1 MLNLIDDTT
10 LRENAIQTE
19 LELLRGKNT
28 RKVEADRQLQME
40 IIENFIEK
48 ETKLSPLRANL
59 NDQSEQEDLV
69 KKRSAGPTT
78 SIVSEGMAKILLRQG
93 KIEKAIEMYEQ
104 LILKKPEKKAYFA
117 EKIKEL
123 TEG

>member
-1 MLNLIDDTT
+1 MFNLIDDTT

-28 RKVEADRQLQME
+28 RKVEADRRLQME
-40 IIENFIEK
+40 IIETFIEK

-59 NDQSEQEDLV
+59 NDQSEQEDLI
-69 KKRSAGPTT
+69 KKRNNGPTT

-117 EKIKEL
+117 EKIKDL